1 MCIWLLCV
9 GVRDDLDD
17 ATALAVGVL
26 LGECLVTLVGGVGE
40 FNARWVILCWPG
52 IALRRFVALCGGDL
66 RLSSWL
72 VLFVMMVLLVVEVVV
87 SDGSNGVSFG

>member
-40 FNARWVILCWPG
+40 FNAHWVILCWPEITIRCFVQRRFAVVGLVGLVCRDG
-52 IALRRFVALCGGDL
+52 IACGW
-66 RLSSWL
+66 R
-72 VLFVMMVLLVVEVVV
+72 
-87 SDGSNGVSFG
+87 GSV